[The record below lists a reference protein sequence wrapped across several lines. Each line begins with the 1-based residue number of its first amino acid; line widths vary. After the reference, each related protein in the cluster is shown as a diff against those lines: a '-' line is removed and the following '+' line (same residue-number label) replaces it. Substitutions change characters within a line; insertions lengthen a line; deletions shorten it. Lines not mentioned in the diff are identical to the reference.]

1 MGPESLSHWWPGA
14 PAAVGQPAVGK
25 GEKLSDDARTATP
38 IGGALLGRRSQQ
50 SIRRRVCL
58 VTDMQRLVEKLNAA
72 FGREHD
78 AHLHAF
84 GGRIPLDDLES
95 DLRMHVV
102 VLGMFTHPLVGLRAH
117 IDAGPA
123 A

>member
-1 MGPESLSHWWPGA
+1 
-14 PAAVGQPAVGK
+14 
-25 GEKLSDDARTATP
+25 
-38 IGGALLGRRSQQ
+38 
-50 SIRRRVCL
+50 CL

-84 GGRIPLDDLES
+84 GGRIALDDLES

-102 VLGMFTHPLVGLRAH
+102 VLAMLTHPLVGLRAH
-117 IDAGPA
+117 LDARPA
-123 A
+123 AVGLEAGDDFPGKITGRMQMRVMLAAKRSIQLL